1 MPPEGD
7 DALDPKELYESLDDP
22 SGTDG
27 QEGTD
32 GPANAETDADTDAES
47 GTGDQDGAETD
58 DDTDTEEPDD
68 ADDGEAVDSIENIE
82 TIVVD
87 PDDVVELMAH
97 NGREGELAKGK
108 GAFVLSPPYHERMEP
123 SIRYLDSEALSEV
136 DADDVRLRPLHF
148 VREGKGALEQR
159 PTRTLAHEKLDDDPG
174 EATVDEWLEAAMAEW
189 EEYVR
194 GNLLGMTQ
202 VFSPHGMVVADVE
215 YEE

>member
-22 SGTDG
+22 SGADG

-32 GPANAETDADTDAES
+32 GPADAATDAES
-47 GTGDQDGAETD
+47 GTDDQDSVETD
-58 DDTDTEEPDD
+58 DDADTEDP
-68 ADDGEAVDSIENIE
+68 DDGEAVDSIENIE
-82 TIVVD
+82 TIVVE

-159 PTRTLAHEKLDDDPG
+159 PTRTLAHEKLDDDPD

-194 GNLLGMTQ
+194 ENLLGMTQ

-215 YEE
+215 YEG